1 MENVLDLFRLDN
13 KVIVATGATGYLCS
27 HFIEA
32 DGQPGGDLAIIDIPS
47 NEDKLKELAAKFMC
61 NME

>member
-27 HFIEA
+27 HFY
-32 DGQPGGDLAIIDIPS
+32 
-47 NEDKLKELAAKFMC
+47 
-61 NME
+61 